1 MVSRRRQKS
10 LVYWAAFQ
18 NVLGLHQT
26 PPSSAQPVPA
36 MPACGSEASASSERY
51 QSITQT
57 TGSVNGDRPAQSSQV
72 LEMSGDKQSSWKN
85 VKLTKNRPVRAS
97 QAM

>member
-18 NVLGLHQT
+18 NVLGLHQISS
-26 PPSSAQPVPA
+26 SSAQPVPVK
-36 MPACGSEASASSERY
+36 PACGSEASASSERY

-57 TGSVNGDRPAQSSQV
+57 GSVSGDRPAPSSQV
-72 LEMSGDKQSSWKN
+72 FEMSGDKHSSWKN